1 MKSDKVSAK
10 IPFHIA
16 IIMDGNGR
24 WAEKRSLLRKFGH
37 RAGVRTLIKTVKYA
51 FSLGVGIVT
60 VYAFSTENRLRPKD
74 EVDSLI
80 DLIRKNFATTFR
92 DLVKRGIR
100 VRVLG
105 ERSFFPGDVVDILD
119 KVENESKDGKSGIF
133 NVALNYGGRAEMVR
147 AAKLLSES
155 GKEFNEENFSHF
167 LYTSDQPDPDI
178 IIRTGGEKRL
188 SNFLLYQ
195 SAYSELFFVDT
206 LWPDFSNQELDSI
219 IAQYGERD
227 RRYGKV

>member
-105 ERSFFPGDVVDILD
+105 ERGFFPDDVVDILD
-119 KVENESKDGKSGIF
+119 KVENESKEGKGGIF

-147 AAKLLSES
+147 AAK
-155 GKEFNEENFSHF
+155 FNEENFSHF

>member
-1 MKSDKVSAK
+1 
-10 IPFHIA
+10 
-16 IIMDGNGR
+16 
-24 WAEKRSLLRKFGH
+24 
-37 RAGVRTLIKTVKYA
+37 
-51 FSLGVGIVT
+51 
-60 VYAFSTENRLRPKD
+60 
-74 EVDSLI
+74 
-80 DLIRKNFATTFR
+80 
-92 DLVKRGIR
+92 
-100 VRVLG
+100 
-105 ERSFFPGDVVDILD
+105 LD
-119 KVENESKDGKSGIF
+119 KVENESKDGKGGIF

>member
-1 MKSDKVSAK
+1 M
-10 IPFHIA
+10 
-16 IIMDGNGR
+16 
-24 WAEKRSLLRKFGH
+24 
-37 RAGVRTLIKTVKYA
+37 
-51 FSLGVGIVT
+51 GIVT

-105 ERSFFPGDVVDILD
+105 ERSFFPDDVVDILD
-119 KVENESKDGKSGIF
+119 KVENESKDGKGGIF